1 MELKKGIEVITLTKK
16 DDEDDEIVK
25 VAQLSVED
33 ALKELNT
40 EQAGLTID
48 EVHTLQQTYGKNV
61 FAKAKQEP
69 PWKKFIA
76 NFTSLMA
83 ILLWVAGI
91 IAFCAN
97 LVQLGIAI
105 WAVNIINGIFSFWQE
120 FQADKATEA
129 LANMLPSY
137 TRVVRNGKEEK
148 ILAKDLIP
156 GDIVKL
162 EEGDD
167 IPADIRV
174 IAATSAQVDQSSL
187 TGEVNPVHKDA
198 HRIENVDKKNH
209 ADLNNMIFSG
219 TNMMKGNVTGIV
231 VKTGMNTDFGKIAE
245 LTQNVKQQKSP
256 LEKELDTLTKQI
268 SILAISIGII
278 FFLVATFFVHYPL
291 VKAFV
296 FALGMIVAFIPEG
309 LEPTVTLSLAGAVQ
323 RMAKNHALIKRL
335 SSVETLGSTSVIC
348 SDKTGTLTKNEMT
361 VKELWTLE
369 KSYHV
374 SGEGY
379 AVQGHIKE
387 GPTHIFAKDNDTLKE
402 VLLGGV
408 FADNARIQKPDKQ
421 HSRYQILGDPTEA
434 CLEVVAR
441 KGKIDVEAEV
451 EKTPR
456 VKELPFDSSR
466 KMMTVIQSSDGTHR
480 FNTYTKGAPNCV
492 VDKCTSYLCDG
503 KIQPITQEIKDK
515 IIRANDGYAK
525 DGLRV
530 LAVAG
535 RNLDQKI
542 MDNLDLATIDTVER
556 DLTFLGLTVMM
567 DPPRAEVY
575 KAARECRKAGIKVTM
590 VTGDYGLTAKS
601 IAREIGLTDPDK
613 PLTVITGDA
622 LKTMPDEELR
632 HYLEGEVVF
641 ARMAPEQKYRVV
653 SMYEKMGKIVAATG
667 DGVNDAPA
675 LKKANIGIAMGGTG
689 TDVAKEAADM
699 ILTDDNFASIV
710 GAIKEG
716 RGVYSNIRKFLI
728 YILNS
733 NMPEAVPSVLFLLSG
748 GAIPLALTVMEI
760 LFIDLGTDMIPALGL
775 GREDPEKGIMDR
787 PPRSPKDH
795 LINKDVLAKAFLW
808 YGLIASIIATVAF
821 FIANFYRGHIFPN
834 LPANGWD
841 YRQATTVTLAA
852 IIFCQIAAVLN
863 IRYARQSM
871 FNKYFFKNSMIFI
884 GIIMEIV
891 LLLCISYVPVFQS
904 FFGTEPLNAHDW
916 IMLVC
921 IPLPLILIDELRKWI
936 LRKESKN
943 K

>member
-1 MELKKGIEVITLTKK
+1 MANGNGTILTAEEEMKLRQPIEDYVGRIQEKIDRLREDGTDKVLSLQNHIDSIRRDRILTKQEKETKIAADQSEMQKAKSIEAKNKDEISKLIADAEAYLNAHFEKDYYQTVKIACQREKAAAIEKYRAKNTQLSQEHQAAVSKLSDHQEIKDEKYVYKNRLFDAKMELEKGIEVITLTEK
-16 DDEDDEIVK
+16 DDEDDEIIK

-69 PWKKFIA
+69 LWKKFIA

-148 ILAKDLIP
+148 ILAKDLVP

-198 HRIENVDKKNH
+198 HRIENVEKKNH

-219 TNMMKGNVTGIV
+219 TNMMKGNVTGAV

-323 RMAKNHALIKRL
+323 RMAKKHALIKRL

-379 AVQGHIKE
+379 AVRGHIKE

-421 HSRYQILGDPTEA
+421 HPRYQILGDPTEA

-515 IIRANDGYAK
+515 IMRANDGYAK

-556 DLTFLGLTVMM
+556 DLTFLRVNRYDGS
-567 DPPRAEVY
+567 
-575 KAARECRKAGIKVTM
+575 
-590 VTGDYGLTAKS
+590 AKS
-601 IAREIGLTDPDK
+601 
-613 PLTVITGDA
+613 
-622 LKTMPDEELR
+622 
-632 HYLEGEVVF
+632 
-641 ARMAPEQKYRVV
+641 
-653 SMYEKMGKIVAATG
+653 
-667 DGVNDAPA
+667 
-675 LKKANIGIAMGGTG
+675 
-689 TDVAKEAADM
+689 
-699 ILTDDNFASIV
+699 
-710 GAIKEG
+710 
-716 RGVYSNIRKFLI
+716 
-728 YILNS
+728 
-733 NMPEAVPSVLFLLSG
+733 
-748 GAIPLALTVMEI
+748 
-760 LFIDLGTDMIPALGL
+760 
-775 GREDPEKGIMDR
+775 
-787 PPRSPKDH
+787 RS
-795 LINKDVLAKAFLW
+795 L
-808 YGLIASIIATVAF
+808 
-821 FIANFYRGHIFPN
+821 
-834 LPANGWD
+834 
-841 YRQATTVTLAA
+841 
-852 IIFCQIAAVLN
+852 
-863 IRYARQSM
+863 
-871 FNKYFFKNSMIFI
+871 
-884 GIIMEIV
+884 
-891 LLLCISYVPVFQS
+891 
-904 FFGTEPLNAHDW
+904 
-916 IMLVC
+916 
-921 IPLPLILIDELRKWI
+921 
-936 LRKESKN
+936 
-943 K
+943 

>member
-1 MELKKGIEVITLTKK
+1 MADNEKRKVDEVVEISQLTTSQALKKMNTDLNGLQESQIM
-16 DDEDDEIVK
+16 
-25 VAQLSVED
+25 QLRN
-33 ALKELNT
+33 K
-40 EQAGLTID
+40 
-48 EVHTLQQTYGKNV
+48 YGENV
-61 FAKAKQEP
+61 FAKAKQKP
-69 PWKKFIA
+69 LWRKFIA

-91 IAFCAN
+91 IAFFAD
-97 LVQLGIAI
+97 LMQLGIAI
-105 WAVNIINGIFSFWQE
+105 WAVNIINGCFSFWQE

-137 TRVVRNGKEEK
+137 TRVIRGGQEVK
-148 ILAKDLIP
+148 ILAKELVP

-174 IAATSAQVDQSSL
+174 ISSTSAQADQSSL

-198 HRIENVDKKNH
+198 EPVANIAKKTH
-209 ADLNNMIFSG
+209 ADLSNMIFSG
-219 TNMMKGNVTGIV
+219 TNMVKGNLTGIV
-231 VKTGMNTDFGKIAE
+231 IKTGMNTDFGRIAQ
-245 LTQNVKQQKSP
+245 LTQNVTQQKSP
-256 LEKELDTLTKQI
+256 LEKELETLTKQI
-268 SILAISIGII
+268 SILAISIGVI
-278 FFLVATFFVHYPL
+278 FFVVATLFVHYPL

-323 RMAKNHALIKRL
+323 RMAKKHALIKRL

-361 VKELWTLE
+361 VKSLWTLE
-369 KSYHV
+369 RDYHV

-379 AVQGHIKE
+379 GLRGHIKQ
-387 GPTHIFAKDNDTLKE
+387 GPKHIFAKDNATLRE
-402 VLLGGV
+402 LLLGGV
-408 FADNARIQKPDKQ
+408 FADDAKIQAPNKRNL
-421 HSRYQILGDPTEA
+421 RYQILGDPTEA

-441 KGKIDVEAEV
+441 KGKVDVEAE
-451 EKTPR
+451 EKVTPR
-456 VKELPFDSSR
+456 VKELPFDSTR
-466 KMMTVIQSSDGTHR
+466 KMMTVIQSGQGDHL

-492 VDKCTSYLCDG
+492 VEKCSSYLKDG
-503 KIQPITQEIKDK
+503 KISPMTEDIKNEIMQ
-515 IIRANDGYAK
+515 ANDGYAK

-535 RNLDQKI
+535 KNLSQEYL
-542 MDNLDLATIDTVER
+542 DNLDLADINSVEKEF
-556 DLTFLGLTVMM
+556 TFIGLTVMM
-567 DPPRAEVY
+567 DPPRPEVY

-622 LKTMPDEELR
+622 LATMPDDELR

-653 SMYEKMGKIVAATG
+653 SMYEDMGHIVAATG

-675 LKKANIGIAMGGTG
+675 LKKADIGIAMGGTG

-716 RGVYSNIRKFLI
+716 RGVYSNIRKFLM

-733 NMPEAVPSVLFLLSG
+733 NLPEAIPSVLFLLSG
-748 GAIPLALTVMEI
+748 GTIPLALTVMEI
-760 LFIDLGTDMIPALGL
+760 LFIDLGTDMVPALGL
-775 GREDPEKGIMDR
+775 GREAPEQGIMDR
-787 PPRSPKDH
+787 PPRSRKDH
-795 LINKDVLAKAFLW
+795 LINKHVLTQAFLW
-808 YGLIASIIATVAF
+808 YGLLASIIATAAYF
-821 FIANFYRGHIFPN
+821 GANFYKGHIYPN
-834 LPANGWD
+834 LPAVGFD

-852 IIFCQIAAVLN
+852 IIFCQVAAVLN
-863 IRYARQSM
+863 IRYSTQSM
-871 FNKYFFKNSMIFI
+871 FNKNFFKNSMIFI
-884 GIIMEIV
+884 GIILELV
-891 LLLCISYVPVFQS
+891 LLLGVSYAPGLQA
-904 FFGTEPLNAHDW
+904 FFGTEALSQRDW
-916 IMLVC
+916 LMLIA
-921 IPLPLILIDELRKWI
+921 IPIPLILLDELRKYFI
-936 LRKESKN
+936 RKRSLKN